1 MCVCVCVC
9 WKEEKKLKQRERK
22 KHSSVRARCGGEI
35 GTAENEKDLSLADKG
50 SKLSDGWQ
58 GEWEYKHTH

>member
-1 MCVCVCVC
+1 MCVCC
-9 WKEEKKLKQRERK
+9 KEEKKIETERK
-22 KHSSVRARCGGEI
+22 KETLFCESRCGGEI

-50 SKLSDGWQ
+50 SKLSDRWQ